1 MSQSYPRLIDFES
14 VPNFRDLG
22 GYRARDGRAVAWRRL
37 FRSAELH
44 SISRPDIA
52 RFKQDIRPR
61 VVIDLRTPRELTRQR
76 EISLLGEVGA
86 RYHNLPFRPASSDY
100 LRHET
105 ELFRDATDLGELY
118 LYRIRQPEFGK
129 RLVDSL
135 ELIADRNNH
144 PLVFHCSV
152 GKDRTGVL
160 AAMLLAAAGVID
172 EDIVHDYTL
181 SAPFMPELRDRWRN
195 AAAAPPEVKEVPDFQ
210 WEASAESMARF
221 LALLRREYGSAAG
234 YLEVHGADDSLPQR
248 LQEALLVS
256 NAGVLATG

>member
-1 MSQSYPRLIDFES
+1 MNQSYPRHINFES

-22 GYRARDGRAVAWRRL
+22 GYRTRDGRAVAWRRL
-37 FRSAELH
+37 FRSAALH
-44 SISRPDIA
+44 SMSRPDIA
-52 RFKQDIRPR
+52 RLKEDIRPR
-61 VVIDLRTPRELTRQR
+61 AVIDLRTPREPIKQR
-76 EISLLGEVGA
+76 EISLLGEMGA
-86 RYHNLPFRPASSDY
+86 RYHNVPFRPDSPDY
-100 LRHET
+100 VKQET
-105 ELFRDATDLGELY
+105 ELFRDATDMGELY

-135 ELIADRNNH
+135 DLIADRNNH

-172 EDIVHDYTL
+172 EDIVDDYTL
-181 SAPFMPELRDRWRN
+181 SAPFTSEIRDRIRN
-195 AAAAPPEVKEVPDFQ
+195 DPAAPPEAKELPDFQ

-234 YLEVHGADDSLPQR
+234 YLEAQGADNSLPQR
-248 LQEALLVS
+248 LEEALLV
-256 NAGVLATG
+256 